1 MWVSCPQTALLK
13 AVQIVGRA
21 ISTRTTMPI
30 LGYVLMETQKDGI
43 KLTATDLE
51 LAMQVEVAAEVKQGG
66 QLTLPARILSE
77 IIGNLPVAT
86 VEIKAPEGSA
96 QAEITCETS
105 HFEILG
111 LPATDFPTLP
121 RTDGEAGGVVDAGVM
136 RMVIK
141 QTHFSVFPGQK
152 RPLLTGG
159 FTLISRRGGQCA
171 AKVPRAL
178 G

>member
-13 AVQIVGRA
+13 AVQTVGRA

-77 IIGNLPVAT
+77 IVGSLPAAV
-86 VEIKAPEGSA
+86 VEIKAAEGST
-96 QAEITCETS
+96 QAEISCESS
-105 HFEILG
+105 HFESLG
-111 LPATDFPTLP
+111 LRATDFPAFP
-121 RTDGEAGGVVDAGVM
+121 RTDGD
-136 RMVIK
+136 
-141 QTHFSVFPGQK
+141 P
-152 RPLLTGG
+152 
-159 FTLISRRGGQCA
+159 
-171 AKVPRAL
+171 
-178 G
+178 